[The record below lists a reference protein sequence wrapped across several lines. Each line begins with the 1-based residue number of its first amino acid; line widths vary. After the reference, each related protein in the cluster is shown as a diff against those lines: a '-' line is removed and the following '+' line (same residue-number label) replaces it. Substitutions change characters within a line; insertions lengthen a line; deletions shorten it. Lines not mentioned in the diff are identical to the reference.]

1 MFFLRISR
9 SLSMSMPYDN
19 KCDNILGDTC
29 ETNFAG
35 LYRCGDLMSCNYAGS
50 STPFVNKLHTHTH
63 THTQIYINI
72 IYINIYINIMYPS
85 ILSSWILTNEFL
97 SIIITQIMRQPLDFL
112 QNNALLELFNI

>member
-9 SLSMSMPYDN
+9 SLFMSMPYGN
-19 KCDNILGDTC
+19 KCDNILGDTY

-63 THTQIYINI
+63 THTHTYL
-72 IYINIYINIMYPS
+72 YIMYPS
-85 ILSSWILTNEFL
+85 ILSLWILTNEFL

-112 QNNALLELFNI
+112 QNNALLELFNIQFLVIYH

>member
-29 ETNFAG
+29 ETNFAR

-63 THTQIYINI
+63 THTHTHIY
-72 IYINIYINIMYPS
+72 IMYPS
-85 ILSSWILTNEFL
+85 ILSSWILTNECL
-97 SIIITQIMRQPLDFL
+97 SIFITQIMRQPLDFL
-112 QNNALLELFNI
+112 QNNALLELFNIQFLVIYN